1 MKKIFLLFC
10 AAAVL
15 TGCATHYVGYYNGK
29 SYRLDTPVKT
39 EKEAT
44 AAAKIKYESEEKAQR
59 EEEQQKQKE
68 RLSAIWLGKK
78 IYQTEDEKSFVI
90 AILGVMFLAISVNL
104 IELAC
109 SAGLPVIFTQ
119 VLAMNDLS
127 TLEYWIYI
135 FIYIFFF
142 MIDDLIVFAIAVKTM
157 ELTGITTKYTK
168 YSHLIGGLLMFIIG
182 ILLIVKPEWLMFN
195 F

>member
-1 MKKIFLLFC
+1 
-10 AAAVL
+10 
-15 TGCATHYVGYYNGK
+15 
-29 SYRLDTPVKT
+29 
-39 EKEAT
+39 
-44 AAAKIKYESEEKAQR
+44 
-59 EEEQQKQKE
+59 
-68 RLSAIWLGKK
+68 
-78 IYQTEDEKSFVI
+78 
-90 AILGVMFLAISVNL
+90 
-104 IELAC
+104 
-109 SAGLPVIFTQ
+109 
-119 VLAMNDLS
+119 MNDLS

>member
-1 MKKIFLLFC
+1 
-10 AAAVL
+10 
-15 TGCATHYVGYYNGK
+15 
-29 SYRLDTPVKT
+29 
-39 EKEAT
+39 
-44 AAAKIKYESEEKAQR
+44 
-59 EEEQQKQKE
+59 
-68 RLSAIWLGKK
+68 
-78 IYQTEDEKSFVI
+78 
-90 AILGVMFLAISVNL
+90 FLAISVNL